1 MKYWR
6 NISLS
11 VMAVL
16 VMTVFAALGHAG
28 AEHDH
33 SAHAKAG
40 DMKTVYACSM
50 DGYTSE
56 KPGECA
62 LCGMFLEKKE
72 MTAADAKV
80 ALAHHH
86 DTGHQH

>member
-1 MKYWR
+1 MNHWKVK
-6 NISLS
+6 SMAA
-11 VMAVL
+11 MAVL
-16 VMTVFAALGHAG
+16 GMTAFASLGHA
-28 AEHDH
+28 ATEHDH
-33 SAHAKAG
+33 AAHAKAG

-56 KPGECA
+56 KPGECE

>member
-6 NISLS
+6 IKSLT
-11 VMAVL
+11 VL
-16 VMTVFAALGHAG
+16 AALGMIAFASLGHA
-28 AEHDH
+28 AVEHDH

-40 DMKTVYACSM
+40 DMKTVHTCSM

-62 LCGMFLEKKE
+62 LCGMFLEEKE
-72 MTAADAKV
+72 MTAAEAKI
-80 ALAHHH
+80 AL
-86 DTGHQH
+86 DKSKKL